1 MYTDY
6 RPTPLQHYMFPA
18 GGDGLY
24 MIVDERGVFREDSF
38 QKAVA
43 ALTAKDGAQHGDGER
58 RFLFMGLGM
67 REDQWWDYRE
77 GADHSRLANLW
88 LSLQPDRFGKQ

>member
-1 MYTDY
+1 VYTDY

-18 GGDGLY
+18 GGDGLH

-43 ALTAKDGAQHGDGER
+43 ALTAKDGAQHGDGEC
-58 RFLFMGLGM
+58 RFRPWVLERVMSRGVIA
-67 REDQWWDYRE
+67 R
-77 GADHSRLANLW
+77 ASDHI
-88 LSLQPDRFGKQ
+88 